1 MQSGEA
7 ASTSGAAAAA
17 AGNDADA
24 AADHV
29 AGGGVSAWSAAH
41 ANIEDPYAS
50 LNDEQCGGQH
60 SSIRNE
66 SVPIQLAQC
75 RFPGLAISN
84 AKIFFR

>member
-7 ASTSGAAAAA
+7 ASTSGAAAAAA

-29 AGGGVSAWSAAH
+29 AGGGVSAGSAAH

-50 LNDEQCGGQH
+50 LNDDHCGGGQT
-60 SSIRNE
+60 
-66 SVPIQLAQC
+66 SVHQTWNWVTFCDPATQ
-75 RFPGLAISN
+75 
-84 AKIFFR
+84 